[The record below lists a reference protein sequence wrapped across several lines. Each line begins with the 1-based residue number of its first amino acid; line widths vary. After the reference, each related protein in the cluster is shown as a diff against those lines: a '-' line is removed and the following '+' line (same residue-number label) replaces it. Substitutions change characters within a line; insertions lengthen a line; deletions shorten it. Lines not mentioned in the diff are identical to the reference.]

1 MCNFQLFLSLSLS
14 LNCLVS
20 LSIKSFLSQLKTL
33 KLHLNVSKC
42 HSTVYKR
49 YSNVSKHHSNVSKHH
64 SNVSKHHSNVS
75 KRLVNVIFAVAE
87 QSRCTERPE
96 STDVATHTS
105 VFADGRNSRRP
116 LTPTKTENVTSKFT
130 GVVPQ
135 KVSEI
140 TTR

>member
-49 YSNVSKHHSNVSKHH
+49 YSNVSKHH

>member
-1 MCNFQLFLSLSLS
+1 MSEVCNFQLFLSLSLS

-33 KLHLNVSKC
+33 KLHLNVAKC
-42 HSTVYKR
+42 HSTVYKC
-49 YSNVSKHHSNVSKHH
+49 YSNVSKHH

>member
-33 KLHLNVSKC
+33 KLHLNVAKC
-42 HSTVYKR
+42 HSTVYKC
-49 YSNVSKHHSNVSKHH
+49 YSNVSKHH